1 MARLALIAFC
11 LIFSSLPV
19 QAKDTITGR
28 EVYHFDKKHTN
39 IMWFISHIGFSNSM
53 GQFMDYDGEII
64 LDYDNPDQS
73 SVSITLKTASI
84 MTGLADFDTHLKSAD
99 FFNVEK
105 FPTARFVST
114 KVILGKNDR
123 ATVEGNFTLL
133 GITKPLT
140 LKVRLNK
147 RAMDIQ
153 KNRMRTGFSA
163 KTTIKR
169 SRYGM
174 KKYLPL
180 IGDDV
185 TIRIEAEA
193 LIKQ

>member
-11 LIFSSLPV
+11 MFFSSLPV
-19 QAKDTITGR
+19 QAKDHVTGR
-28 EVYHFDKKHTN
+28 EVYHFDKNHTN

-84 MTGLADFDTHLKSAD
+84 MTGLTDFDAHLKSAE

-114 KVILGKNDR
+114 KVTLGKNDR
-123 ATVEGNFTLL
+123 ATVDGNFTLL

-140 LKVRLNK
+140 LKVRFNK

-163 KTTIKR
+163 KTTVKR